1 VRNITGEMVA
11 LRDSIIEQGAS
22 VAEATSAI
30 EQIARNI
37 DALDHRIGEETAAI
51 EDSTASIA
59 AMAGGIESTTERMGD
74 LVERVANLKI
84 ASQEGGEALA
94 STTVEVA
101 EAARQSEKLFELND
115 LITEVASRTN
125 LLAMNAAI
133 EAAHAG
139 QAGKGFAVVADEIRR
154 LAEESA
160 ERAKQT
166 AGELQGIKSCI
177 DHIVDATSLAETAF
191 ARIGRTVKLT
201 DSGLAVIAGD
211 MVSQKAGGLAVLRG
225 LDAMREATTSIK
237 SGSSEMKTGG
247 VLALAEMR
255 RILGLS
261 TGLEEGVGEI
271 AREAQA
277 ISTQSAGVATAAR
290 LNAEGAE
297 ALRAQLAPYRTEG
310 SGEDPHEQEVPS

>member
-1 VRNITGEMVA
+1 
-11 LRDSIIEQGAS
+11 
-22 VAEATSAI
+22 
-30 EQIARNI
+30 
-37 DALDHRIGEETAAI
+37 
-51 EDSTASIA
+51 
-59 AMAGGIESTTERMGD
+59 MAGGIESTTERVGD

-84 ASQEGGEALA
+84 ASQEGGEALT
-94 STTVEVA
+94 STTVEVK

-191 ARIGRTVKLT
+191 ARIGETVTLT
-201 DSGLAVIAGD
+201 DTGLAVIAGD
-211 MVSQKAGGLAVLRG
+211 MANQKAGGLAVLRG
-225 LDAMREATTSIK
+225 LDAMREATASIK
-237 SGSSEMKTGG
+237 SGSAEMRTGG
-247 VLALAEMR
+247 LLAQAEMR

-271 AREAQA
+271 AREAEA
-277 ISTQSAGVATAAR
+277 ISTQSAGAAAAAR

-297 ALRAQLAPYRTEG
+297 ALRAELSPYRTE
-310 SGEDPHEQEVPS
+310 DPEGGPGAQEVPSL

>member
-1 VRNITGEMVA
+1 
-11 LRDSIIEQGAS
+11 
-22 VAEATSAI
+22 
-30 EQIARNI
+30 
-37 DALDHRIGEETAAI
+37 
-51 EDSTASIA
+51 
-59 AMAGGIESTTERMGD
+59 
-74 LVERVANLKI
+74 
-84 ASQEGGEALA
+84 
-94 STTVEVA
+94 
-101 EAARQSEKLFELND
+101 
-115 LITEVASRTN
+115 
-125 LLAMNAAI
+125 MNAAI

-211 MVSQKAGGLAVLRG
+211 MANQKAGGIAVLRS

-237 SGSSEMKTGG
+237 AGSAEMKTGG

-261 TGLEEGVGEI
+261 AGLEEGVGEI

-277 ISTQSAGVATAAR
+277 ISTQSAGAAAAAR

-297 ALRAQLAPYRTEG
+297 ALRAELAPYRTED
-310 SGEDPHEQEVPS
+310 SGEGLCAQEEVLSQ